1 MAHDTPSADNG
12 MKHARTHRNP
22 LLAIPSAA
30 AWLMLAIAVLGSCTG
45 GGRVQPSTEQT
56 DHPTLSAQER
66 WAMADRSL
74 TPGTYA
80 PLVRL
85 PFLFA
90 QGQDAEQRLD
100 SINHAA
106 HILLFWAS
114 WCSDCHE
121 ETPALLALQ
130 KDFPQLVWLTVS
142 LDNEATK
149 ARDYVWKNKLSGMH
163 LFDGRD
169 WRGQACED
177 YAVALHGI
185 PHMVLIDSQGRLAWS
200 GQQTDSLRSA
210 IVHLLKAEHSHKA
223 HK

>member
-1 MAHDTPSADNG
+1 
-12 MKHARTHRNP
+12 
-22 LLAIPSAA
+22 
-30 AWLMLAIAVLGSCTG
+30 
-45 GGRVQPSTEQT
+45 
-56 DHPTLSAQER
+56 
-66 WAMADRSL
+66 MADRSL

-90 QGQDAEQRLD
+90 QGQDAGQRLD

-130 KDFPQLVWLTVS
+130 KDFPQLAWLTVS

-149 ARDYVWKNKLSGMH
+149 ARDYV
-163 LFDGRD
+163 
-169 WRGQACED
+169 
-177 YAVALHGI
+177 VV
-185 PHMVLIDSQGRLAWS
+185 P
-200 GQQTDSLRSA
+200 
-210 IVHLLKAEHSHKA
+210 
-223 HK
+223 